1 MSEGMPKRS
10 QAGCEHGLLLML
22 EREREGGGCVHDLG
36 TAILWLLLLPS
47 LPRAEDCG
55 HSSVFGLTVLV
66 EEMRM

>member
-1 MSEGMPKRS
+1 
-10 QAGCEHGLLLML
+10 ML